1 MAGEIPDPVIRSLLF
16 APANEERK
24 VRRLVASGA
33 DALVLD
39 LEDAVA
45 DSQKIAARAIA
56 RAALPDLRGPLRC
69 IRVNPFGTGL
79 TEGDIAAAVCADLD
93 ALVLPK
99 VEDIRDLEIA
109 DRLIRLSED
118 REGLAQ
124 GSVLLL
130 VLIETTRGLT
140 VSDQITR
147 FAGRRIRTVLGSG
160 DLGTD
165 LARPTIRGSQAE
177 ALAYGRGKLVYD
189 TRAAGL
195 PGPIDGPCLFVRDL
209 DALEA
214 DCRIGAAL
222 GHTGKVCIHPAQVPV
237 VNRVF
242 SPAPD
247 ELDYARQVIVAFEKA
262 EAAGGAAIDV
272 GGVFIDYP
280 IVHKARRILSL
291 AASIDA
297 VETRKAKQG
306 KIE

>member
-1 MAGEIPDPVIRSLLF
+1 MAGEVPDPVIRSLLF

-147 FAGRRIRTVLGSG
+147 FAGRRIRIVLGSG

-165 LARPTIRGSQAE
+165 LARPTIRRSQAE

-189 TRAAGL
+189 ARAAGL

-214 DCRIGAAL
+214 DCRIGAGL

-247 ELDYARQVIVAFEKA
+247 ELDYARQVIAAFEKA
-262 EAAGGAAIDV
+262 ETAGGAAIDV

-306 KIE
+306 KAE

>member
-1 MAGEIPDPVIRSLLF
+1 MAGEIPEPVIRSLLF

-147 FAGRRIRTVLGSG
+147 FAGRRIRIVLGSG